1 MKQILRALFFF
12 MLLGA
17 LYGVAAAQSG
27 SLTTIFTGGN
37 GHAGNMFD
45 LQASTC
51 AAVTGF
57 DVNVE
62 PGTWSMQV
70 FVRQGGYA
78 GFENNAGAWSLL
90 GSATITSAGTNVP
103 TFLPIGGLTMQPN
116 VPYGIYVT
124 ADNSGAINYTN
135 GANVYDNGTL
145 RLTAGVGKSYPFA
158 NTFTPRTWNG
168 TVYYDLCRTD
178 GINDGRINRFDL
190 AAPVAV
196 YADNVDGKPGLVIY
210 DTYSMNTILLRVSPE
225 EIAATDSVTENT
237 LIASDENGRVAV
249 YRLADGTFQVNAPLP
264 NGKIHVLI
272 FTTIMPNAAHT
283 SFELSG

>member
-1 MKQILRALFFF
+1 MKQVLRAVFFF
-12 MLLGA
+12 TLLGA

-27 SLTTIFTGGN
+27 SLTTTFAGGN
-37 GHAGNMFD
+37 SFSGNMFD

-51 AAVTGF
+51 ATLTGF
-57 DVNVE
+57 DVNVGSGAHTIE
-62 PGTWSMQV
+62 V
-70 FVRQGGYA
+70 YFREGGYA
-78 GFENNAGAWSLL
+78 GAETNAGAWTLL
-90 GSATITSAGTNVP
+90 GRANVTSAGNNTP
-103 TFLPIGGLTMQPN
+103 TSVPIGGLSLQPN
-116 VPYGIYVT
+116 VNYGIYVT
-124 ADNSGAINYTN
+124 TTGTTMNYTN

-145 RLTAGVGKSYPFA
+145 RLTTGVGKSYPFGS
-158 NTFTPRTWNG
+158 TFDPRTWNG
-168 TVYYDLCRTD
+168 TIYYDLCRTD

-225 EIAATDSVTENT
+225 EIAATDGVTENT

-249 YRLADGTFQVNAPLP
+249 YRLADGTYQVNAPLP

-272 FTTIMPNAAHT
+272 FSTIMPNASHT